1 MKISNSEAL
10 AAAENLIN
18 YCLNTR
24 CPDCPFSNGDICEI
38 CIPAEEWYADEEEGK
53 LNLEKGQK

>member
-10 AAAENLIN
+10 AAAENLIT

-38 CIPAEEWYADEEEGK
+38 GVPAEEWYADEEE
-53 LNLEKGQK
+53 

>member
-1 MKISNSEAL
+1 MKIADREAL
-10 AAAENLIN
+10 AAAEKLRS
-18 YCLNTR
+18 YCRNKR
-24 CPDCPFSNGDICEI
+24 CPDCPFSKGDICEI

>member
-18 YCLNTR
+18 YCRETR
-24 CPDCPFSNGDICEI
+24 CPDCPFSRKEICEI
-38 CIPAEEWYADEEEGK
+38 CIPAEEWFVNEEE
-53 LNLEKGQK
+53 

>member
-18 YCLNTR
+18 YCRKTR

-38 CIPAEEWYADEEEGK
+38 RIPAEEWYADEEE
-53 LNLEKGQK
+53 